1 MLVARILATQLAR
14 ARHNLPGAAKCRNP
28 ERIHDMRVAIR
39 RARTALKI
47 FSPCAPD
54 NAWRPVRKELAR
66 LAGYLGAVRDLDI
79 ALDLIA
85 QLSANNHLPPE
96 NVKLLLAEVHA
107 QRDRP
112 VAALRKV
119 LSQART
125 DGALNAL
132 DSAARLARRCVTPAA
147 RGPAR
152 DYLAAAILSSLKDI
166 LATADE
172 DVTQLFAEHLHQLR
186 IAFKRLRYLCEF
198 AQPLYRGALAEFIT
212 SFVTIQDCLGRH
224 QDLATLCTHL
234 DALAHNCAQRGKR
247 AATLLLTIGALLE
260 RARAAMARERTAFAD
275 LWRAFPATAA
285 RLRALL

>member
-1 MLVARILATQLAR
+1 MLVARILTTQLSR
-14 ARHNLPGAAKCRNP
+14 AQNNRPGAAKCRNP
-28 ERIHDMRVAIR
+28 KRIHDMRVAMR

-54 NAWRPVRKELAR
+54 NAWRPLRKELAR
-66 LAGYLGAVRDLDI
+66 IAGYLGAVRDLDV
-79 ALDLIA
+79 ALELVT
-85 QLSANNHLPPE
+85 QLTANDHLPPE
-96 NVKLLLAEVHA
+96 NVEALLAELHDE
-107 QRDRP
+107 RDRH

-125 DGALNAL
+125 DEALAAL
-132 DSAARLARRCVTPAA
+132 AGAARLARRCVTPAA

-198 AQPLYRGALAEFIT
+198 AQPLYRGALAEFIA

-234 DALAHNCAQRGKR
+234 DALARKCAKRGKR
-247 AATLLLTIGALLE
+247 ASTLLLTIGALLE
-260 RARAAMARERTAFAD
+260 RARAAMVRERAAFAD
-275 LWRAFPATAA
+275 LWRAFPATAV
-285 RLRALL
+285 RLRAIL